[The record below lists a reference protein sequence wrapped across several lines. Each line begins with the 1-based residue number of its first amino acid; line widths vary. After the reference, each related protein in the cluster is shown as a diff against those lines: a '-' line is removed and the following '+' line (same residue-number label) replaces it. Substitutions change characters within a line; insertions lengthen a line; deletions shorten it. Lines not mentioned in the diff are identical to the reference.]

1 MLHPL
6 TSKWHRQKQCYAK
19 TSRVKGVTLIEV
31 LVAIIILSIGLLG
44 IAGLQVATAKY
55 RLGSGSRAAT
65 AALYS
70 DYTDRIRM
78 NPDMAGPN
86 AISGGLDPAI
96 TSSDLDSSK
105 YTYQATWATQQL
117 VTNTT
122 LNTLLTSATSACDGS
137 STACTPT
144 NRATYDMLA
153 WRRRVRDSLPQG
165 AVYVAGNSKVGIEVT
180 LMWMDKDNT
189 DKSVNI
195 DDRSAATQPNLVT
208 PTSCSAVTA
217 STGLALQTCCPDGA
231 SAIAGVRCTRFSF
244 TP

>member
-1 MLHPL
+1 MLDL
-6 TSKWHRQKQCYAK
+6 TFSQESKKWR
-19 TSRVKGVTLIEV
+19 SKGVTLIEV

-86 AISGGLDPAI
+86 AISGGVDPAI

-105 YTYQATWATQQL
+105 YTYQTTWAAQQL
-117 VTNTT
+117 VSDTT

-137 STACTPT
+137 SSACTPV

-153 WRRRVRDSLPQG
+153 WRKRVRDSLPQG
-165 AVYVAGNSKVGIEVT
+165 AVYVTGNSKVGIEVT
-180 LMWMDKDNT
+180 LMWLDKDNT
-189 DKSVNI
+189 NKSVNV
-195 DDRSAATQPNLVT
+195 DDGSAPTQVSLIT
-208 PTSCSAVTA
+208 PPSCSAVTA
-217 STGLALQTCCPDGA
+217 PTGLALQTCCPAGA
-231 SAIAGVRCTRFSF
+231 SVAAGVRCTRFSF